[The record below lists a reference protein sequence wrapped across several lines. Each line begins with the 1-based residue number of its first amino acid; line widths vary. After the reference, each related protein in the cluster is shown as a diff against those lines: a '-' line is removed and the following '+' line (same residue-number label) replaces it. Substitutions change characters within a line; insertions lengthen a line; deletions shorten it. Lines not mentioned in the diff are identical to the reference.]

1 VQFHFLLDHAS
12 VLTAERYFSLK
23 QNMEE
28 PVNDQFGP
36 LYKGRLNF
44 AGARGNLG
52 VMAQL
57 PVNALAFGKRLQ
69 MML

>member
-1 VQFHFLLDHAS
+1 
-12 VLTAERYFSLK
+12 
-23 QNMEE
+23 MEE